1 VAKGY
6 TVDEKICRGEEMAEI
21 RCGQC
26 STVFSIPEDYAA
38 PYVKCPDCGSH
49 QKNPALSAQEPVYR
63 ILDHAGRQRA
73 AQPVAAPIES
83 PENEAAVPP
92 APAGPRI
99 APPAVASA
107 EKKQAAQTV
116 RVDHKI
122 SGRPVSEKKILED
135 ALGKNGMEMVF
146 QLVAGYLDE
155 LNEGRR
161 QAEKTRAMQTLM
173 RARFP
178 AELAARAV
186 EFAEKSPETEAII
199 WGNYSSSL
207 KKGLLLLG
215 AGVVISLVVH
225 FAANP
230 GRELVFFQLP
240 FAVGLAFTCNS
251 LLHMAGMKFAGLRKS
266 SIHYAF
272 LFFAS
277 LIILGYIV
285 WGVYF

>member
-1 VAKGY
+1 MATGY

-38 PYVKCPDCGSH
+38 PYIKCPDCGSH

-199 WGNYSSSL
+199 WGNYFSSL

>member
-1 VAKGY
+1 MTGY
-6 TVDEKICRGEEMAEI
+6 TIEEKISRGEEMAEI

-26 STVFSIPEDYAA
+26 SSVFSIPEDYAA

-49 QKNPALSAQEPVYR
+49 QKNPTLTTQEPVYR

-73 AQPVAAPIES
+73 AQSVAAPVEPPEES
-83 PENEAAVPP
+83 VAEKPVS
-92 APAGPRI
+92 AGPRI
-99 APPAVASA
+99 APPVVAPA
-107 EKKQAAQTV
+107 EKKQAAQAAMI
-116 RVDHKI
+116 DHKI
-122 SGRPVSEKKILED
+122 SGRPVSERKILED

-155 LNEGRR
+155 LNENRR
-161 QAEKTRAMQTLM
+161 QAEKTRAMQALM
-173 RARFP
+173 RAKFP

-186 EFAEKSPETEAII
+186 AFAEKSPETEAII
-199 WGNYSSSL
+199 WGNYLSSL

-215 AGVVISLVVH
+215 AGAIISLVVY

-251 LLHMAGMKFAGLRKS
+251 LLHMAGLKFAGLRRS

-277 LIILGYIV
+277 LLILSYIV

>member
-1 VAKGY
+1 
-6 TVDEKICRGEEMAEI
+6 MAEI

-107 EKKQAAQTV
+107 EQKQAAQTV

-199 WGNYSSSL
+199 WGNYFSSL

>member
-1 VAKGY
+1 
-6 TVDEKICRGEEMAEI
+6 MAEI

-26 STVFSIPEDYAA
+26 STVFSIPDDYAA

-49 QKNPALSAQEPVYR
+49 QQNPALSVEEPVYR

-73 AQPVAAPIES
+73 ARPVSAPVEPPEDAAATP
-83 PENEAAVPP
+83 V
-92 APAGPRI
+92 PAGPRI
-99 APPAVASA
+99 AAPVVASA

-116 RVDHKI
+116 RVEHKV

-155 LNEGRR
+155 LSESRR
-161 QAEKTRAMQTLM
+161 QTEKTRAMQTLM

-186 EFAEKSPETEAII
+186 AFAEKSPETGAII
-199 WGNYSSSL
+199 WGNYLSSL

-215 AGVVISLVVH
+215 AGVVISLVVY

-251 LLHMAGMKFAGLRKS
+251 LLHMAGLKFAGLRKS

-277 LIILGYIV
+277 LLILGYVV

>member
-1 VAKGY
+1 
-6 TVDEKICRGEEMAEI
+6 MAEI

-155 LNEGRR
+155 LSEGRR

-186 EFAEKSPETEAII
+186 AFAEKSPETEAII
-199 WGNYSSSL
+199 WGNYLSSL
-207 KKGLLLLG
+207 KKGLLLLVVG
-215 AGVVISLVVH
+215 AVISLVVY

-251 LLHMAGMKFAGLRKS
+251 LLHMAGLKFAGLRKS

-277 LIILGYIV
+277 LLILVYIV

>member
-1 VAKGY
+1 MATGY
-6 TVDEKICRGEEMAEI
+6 TVVEKIRRGEEMAEI

-26 STVFSIPEDYAA
+26 SSVFNIPEDYSA
-38 PYVKCPDCGSH
+38 PYIKCPDCGSH
-49 QKNPALSAQEPVYR
+49 QKNPALATHEPVYR

-73 AQPVAAPIES
+73 AQPVATPVEP
-83 PENEAAVPP
+83 PEEQAVAAP
-92 APAGPRI
+92 APSGSRI
-99 APPAVASA
+99 APPAVASP

-155 LNEGRR
+155 LNESRR

-173 RARFP
+173 RAKFP

-186 EFAEKSPETEAII
+186 AFAEKSPETEAII
-199 WGNYSSSL
+199 WGNYLSSL

-215 AGVVISLVVH
+215 VGAVISLVVH

-285 WGVYF
+285 WGIYF

>member
-1 VAKGY
+1 MAKGY

-199 WGNYSSSL
+199 WGNYFSSL

-277 LIILGYIV
+277 LIILGYII